1 MLCEVEE
8 ISSFPSSFIQP
19 IAKSLGGAP
28 AVEKIYLTLFDLFCI
43 VHHHRVWR
51 HLKKYKFDM
60 AYPVA

>member
-43 VHHHRVWR
+43 VHHHRV
-51 HLKKYKFDM
+51 
-60 AYPVA
+60 